1 MILAAYIMSH
11 NLSLLNH
18 QFNQKWFLSSLMNH
32 HKLVHHKDMN
42 VAMILQIEEVK
53 IEEGEQL
60 SQRLIQ
66 MVDRMFKG
74 RFVNGVEVI
83 EDEGFSQ
90 F

>member
-1 MILAAYIMSH
+1 
-11 NLSLLNH
+11 
-18 QFNQKWFLSSLMNH
+18 MNH